1 MHSHDK
7 IAFRLAQI
15 LIKLNDGARL
25 SIDELTEE
33 FSVNKRTI
41 LRDFERL
48 NVLPIEKA
56 NGKYF
61 LADYAFGKLSYKDNT
76 RIICK

>member
-15 LIKLNDGARL
+15 LIKLNDRARL
-25 SIDELTEE
+25 GIDELAEE
-33 FSVNKRTI
+33 FNVNKRTI

-48 NVLPIEKA
+48 SILPIQKE

-61 LADYAFGKLSYKDNT
+61 L
-76 RIICK
+76 